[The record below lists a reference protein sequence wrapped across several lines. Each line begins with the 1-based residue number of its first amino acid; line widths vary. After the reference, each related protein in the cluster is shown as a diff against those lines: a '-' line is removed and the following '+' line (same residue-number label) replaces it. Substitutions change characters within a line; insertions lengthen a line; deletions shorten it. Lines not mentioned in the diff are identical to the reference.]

1 MHHSYGKHNKTRPKK
16 KQDRKKVRYVYMKR
30 YEVTT
35 TYIIEAYDETHL
47 QAILYNA
54 TKFPSTRYEWQLVRK
69 YYKELPK
76 VQRRAVR
83 KRRNR
88 WLAILSSQVRYLVL
102 GK

>member
-1 MHHSYGKHNKTRPKK
+1 
-16 KQDRKKVRYVYMKR
+16 MKR
-30 YEVTT
+30 YEVTRK
-35 TYIIEAYDETHL
+35 YILEAQDETHL
-47 QAILYNA
+47 RVILFNT
-54 TKFPSTRYEWQLVRK
+54 TKDSRTPIDWYLVSE